1 MIITKKYLITLHLYL
16 SQKKNNMAHT
26 LESYLVDLFPEATYV
41 ESGIDKGKWLTKHYE
56 FNIKCNFYKSLET
69 SKLEF
74 VKPGD
79 WKDTINRLKIKVNEL
94 GAIR

>member
-1 MIITKKYLITLHLYL
+1 MLHLYL
-16 SQKKNNMAHT
+16 SQKKNNMSHT
-26 LESYLVDLFPEATYV
+26 LESYLVELFPEAVFQT
-41 ESGIDKGKWLTKHYE
+41 EGLDAGKWVTEHYK
-56 FNIKCNFYKSLET
+56 FNIKCNFFTVNETQKS
-69 SKLEF
+69 EF